1 MEQLKSRI
9 EAVLFV
15 TAKVLQIKDI
25 AEILEEE
32 PEKVEEALLELIM
45 DYASR
50 EGALEIDDEN
60 GYILQV
66 KEEHLDIVEKLC
78 PVELKP
84 PVLKTLTVIALK
96 EPIRQS
102 LLKDLRGSNA
112 YEHVQELLEK
122 GLISRHKDKNGRSFN
137 IKTTPKFAEYF
148 KLKGDV
154 RALVKTLNIDKGVK
168 DDEEDSRQTTPQG
181 VKGVKDDE
189 EDLRQTAPPVKKGV
203 KDDEEDSRQTAPPVK
218 KGVKDDE
225 G

>member
-15 TAKVLQIKDI
+15 TAKVLQINDI
-25 AEILEEE
+25 AEILGET
-32 PEKVEEALLELIM
+32 PENVEEALLELIM

-66 KEEHLDIVEKLC
+66 KQDHMDIVEKLC
-78 PVELKP
+78 PVELRP

-102 LLKDLRGSNA
+102 YLKDLRGSNA
-112 YEHVQELLEK
+112 YDHVAELLEK

-137 IKTTPKFAEYF
+137 IKTTAKFNEYF

-154 RALVKTLNIDKGVK
+154 KTLVKTLNVDAGVK
-168 DDEEDSRQTTPQG
+168 DDPSEIQEALRLAETP
-181 VKGVKDDE
+181 DE
-189 EDLRQTAPPVKKGV
+189 NEAQPT
-203 KDDEEDSRQTAPPVK
+203 E
-218 KGVKDDE
+218 
-225 G
+225 

>member
-9 EAVLFV
+9 EAVLFT

-25 AEILEEE
+25 SEILEED
-32 PEKVEEALLELIM
+32 PEQVEESLLELIM

-50 EGALEIDDEN
+50 DSALEIDDEN

-84 PVLKTLTVIALK
+84 AVLKTLTVIALK

-102 LLKDLRGSNA
+102 YLKELRSSA
-112 YEHVQELLEK
+112 YEHVQELLDK
-122 GLISRHKDKNGRSFN
+122 GLIARNKDKNGRSFN

-148 KLKGDV
+148 KLKGDL
-154 RALVKTLNIDKGVK
+154 RSLMKSDINKLLKTSI
-168 DDEEDSRQTTPQG
+168 T
-181 VKGVKDDE
+181 
-189 EDLRQTAPPVKKGV
+189 
-203 KDDEEDSRQTAPPVK
+203 
-218 KGVKDDE
+218 
-225 G
+225 

>member
-1 MEQLKSRI
+1 MEKLKSRI

-137 IKTTPKFAEYF
+137 IKTTPKFADYF

-168 DDEEDSRQTTPQG
+168 DDEEDSRQA
-181 VKGVKDDE
+181 
-189 EDLRQTAPPVKKGV
+189 APPVEKGV